1 MFYVIEFHCQN
12 CGQKIKVPPI
22 HAGKKAKCPKCGHS
36 LVIPMIES
44 PTPEN
49 KSDSLSSVQDLRL
62 KEVPPSKIII
72 PNIIFENNVQVET
85 PQPQITMPFET
96 EKPPVR
102 KLPPILEIIL
112 YPASLSG
119 LLNIVVFW
127 MIGIFFRVTGIIP
140 MIIIF
145 RFIAGCII
153 TAYLYSYIT
162 ECIRDSAVGGT
173 TAPDNLQS
181 MPDSI
186 SDAVSQLMDIIAS
199 VVIFFGP
206 VIGYIIYQF
215 LVSTTHFS
223 LRTDFI
229 FCLLLGFGIFF
240 YPMGLLA
247 IVMFNSSSAYNPF
260 LWIVSIFST
269 FFQYCGLLLSFC
281 VFGFLVVTVF
291 SLLPQARLF
300 LFLFGRAVF
309 IYLAM
314 IAAHLLGRFY
324 YKNSKNLNWDV

>member
-1 MFYVIEFHCQN
+1 MIEFHCQN
-12 CGQKIKVPPI
+12 CGQKIKVSLV
-22 HAGKKAKCPKCGHS
+22 HAGKRAKCPKCGHS

-44 PTPEN
+44 PAPEN

-62 KEVPPSKIII
+62 KEVPPSKTII

-96 EKPPVR
+96 EKSPVR

-127 MIGIFFRVTGIIP
+127 MIGIFFRLTGIIP

-260 LWIVSIFST
+260 LWIASIFST
-269 FFQYCGLLLSFC
+269 FFQYCGLLLSFFI
-281 VFGFLVVTVF
+281 FGFLIYSVF
-291 SLLPQARLF
+291 LLLPQARLF
-300 LFLFGRAVF
+300 LFLFGQAVF

-324 YKNSKNLNWDV
+324 YNNSKKLNWDV